1 MLRLT
6 FLGKLDIREVTTE
19 IVDHGLKQFQGMID
33 Q

>member
-19 IVDHGLKQFQGMID
+19 IVDHGFKKISRND
-33 Q
+33 